1 VRITLIHNPGAGDQR
16 GGESKGL
23 VKLLEAEG
31 HDVRPQSAD
40 DDDWKKALDFPADLV
55 AVAGGDG
62 TVARVAKATVGR
74 GIPITA
80 LPAGTANNISR
91 SLGLVERPW
100 EELIRGWPQARRVK
114 LDIGVAKG
122 PWDERYFVEGV
133 GAGLFARLL
142 GSKDVARRPPRN
154 ASAEERVTHALDV
167 LKQRALDCPP
177 MALQATLDGK
187 DVSGRYVL
195 FEALNIPYVGPNLF
209 LAPDSQPGDGKF
221 DLVLVREAERDRL
234 ANYLAAWQENRE
246 RLSVLP
252 SHQGRHLQLHW
263 TGFEVHIDDELWP
276 AKSDKAKANDAVI
289 DLTVGD
295 ITVEFLAPD
304 SKPAGNG

>member
-1 VRITLIHNPGAGDQR
+1 MLITLIHNPGAGDQR
-16 GGESKGL
+16 RGDGKKL

-40 DDDWKKALDFPADLV
+40 DDDWKKALDSPADLV

-62 TVARVAKATVGR
+62 TVARVVKAMAGN
-74 GIPITA
+74 GIPVTA

-100 EELIRGWPQARRVK
+100 EELIRAWPQARRVK

-122 PWDERYFVEGV
+122 PWGERYFVEGV

-142 GSKDVARRPPRN
+142 GSKDRRRRPPRN
-154 ASAEERVTHALDV
+154 ANAEERVTHALDV
-167 LKQRALDCPP
+167 LKQRALECAP
-177 MALQATLDGK
+177 MALEATVDGK

-209 LAPDSQPGDGKF
+209 LAPDSQPGGGKF

-234 ANYLAAWQENRE
+234 TNYLAAWQDNRQ

-252 SHQGRHLQLHW
+252 SHQGKHLQLQW
-263 TGFEVHIDDELWP
+263 TGFEMHTDDELWP
-276 AKSDKAKANDAVI
+276 GKSDKPKTKQAVV

-295 ITVEFLAPD
+295 LTVEFLAPD
-304 SKPAGNG
+304 AKRAGKD

>member
-16 GGESKGL
+16 GRDSEGL
-23 VKLLEAEG
+23 VKLLETEG
-31 HDVRPQSAD
+31 HDVGLQSAD
-40 DDDWKKALDFPADLV
+40 DDDWKTALDSRADLV
-55 AVAGGDG
+55 VVAGGDG
-62 TVARVAKATVGR
+62 TVTRVAKAMTGR
-74 GIPITA
+74 GIPMTV

-100 EELIRGWPQARRVK
+100 EELIRAWPQARRVK

-122 PWDERYFVEGV
+122 PWGERFFVEGV
-133 GAGLFARLL
+133 GVGLFARLL
-142 GSKDVARRPPRN
+142 GSKDVGRKPPHN
-154 ASAEERVTHALDV
+154 ANAEERVTHALDV
-167 LKQRALDCPP
+167 LKRRALDCAP
-177 MALQATLDGK
+177 MALEATLDGR

-195 FEALNIPYVGPNLF
+195 FEALNILYVGPNLF
-209 LAPDSQPGDGKF
+209 LAPDSQPGDGSF

-252 SHQGRHLQLHW
+252 SHQGKHLQLQW
-263 TGFEVHIDDELWP
+263 TGFEMHIDDELWP
-276 AKSDKAKANDAVI
+276 GKSRKPKTKRAVV

-295 ITVEFLAPD
+295 LTVEFLAPD
-304 SKPAGNG
+304 AKRAGKD